1 MFMLLLVDDDVDAD
15 VDVDMF
21 VYVVVYEVV
30 YVLKKNVRSFQLKSY
45 DISDTYMDQ
54 TFEINIDRSRLSEFM
69 GRIQRIKGLK
79 HASLLSHHGD
89 IQEIS

>member
-30 YVLKKNVRSFQLKSY
+30 YVYVCWGDPLLSFKV
-45 DISDTYMDQ
+45 
-54 TFEINIDRSRLSEFM
+54 SRL
-69 GRIQRIKGLK
+69 GG
-79 HASLLSHHGD
+79 GD
-89 IQEIS
+89 Q